1 MEELLQYEV
10 LQDLIIFICALT
22 AAHTLPLL
30 NSYNPNTFLSHI
42 FERIAARVYKPERNA
57 QLQQTAGLLGFF
69 LPILT
74 IVCIAVLISQ
84 FAFYPAWLGGL
95 VLYFCLDT
103 KVQQRARRIA
113 ALLQQ
118 KQKATAKQLLAQNVV
133 RDVNEL
139 SSIGIAKACI
149 DSTALKTIRH
159 YYLIIFFYL
168 LLGPIAAL
176 TLKLLLVNDHAWRKR
191 IPPNSTF
198 MKPLQTIIFYL
209 EFLRLRGFILLLALF
224 LQGKKTFHYFK
235 HYARHC
241 YQTNTGWILSLFAAN
256 LSIQLGGP
264 CKYQGERFAKMRI
277 GAERHPEAED
287 IKHCLSLLERI
298 KWFTFSLIALIWLLD
313 GFITL
318 YLNIGT

>member
-1 MEELLQYEV
+1 MVETQQFEAFQS
-10 LQDLIIFICALT
+10 LIIFICALA
-22 AAHTLPLL
+22 AAHVLPLL
-30 NSYNPNTFLSHI
+30 NSYNPITFFSLI
-42 FERIAARVYKPERNA
+42 FERIGVRVFKPKRSTS
-57 QLQQTAGLLGFF
+57 LQKIAGTLGFF
-69 LPILT
+69 LPIFT
-74 IVCIAVLISQ
+74 IVLIAVLISQ

-103 KVQQRARRIA
+103 RVLQRAKRIA

-118 KQKATAKQLLAQNVV
+118 KQKATARQLLAQNVV
-133 RDVNEL
+133 REVNEL

-149 DSTALKTIRH
+149 DSTALRTVRH
-159 YYLIIFFYL
+159 YYLVIFFYL
-168 LLGPIAAL
+168 LLGPIAAFSF
-176 TLKLLLVNDHAWRKR
+176 KLLLICDHAWRKR
-191 IPPNSTF
+191 VPPNSAF
-198 MKPLQTIIFYL
+198 IKPLQTAIFYI
-209 EFLRLRGFILLLALF
+209 EFLPLRGFIFLLALF

-277 GAERHPEAED
+277 GAERHPEPED
-287 IKHCLSLLERI
+287 IKQCLTFLERI

-313 GFITL
+313 WFIDL
-318 YLNIGT
+318 YLNT